1 MNRKPITLAAM
12 AIASMAMIT
21 LSSCNGNTQ
30 SNNGNDADSTEVV
43 NENVE
48 APAVSDDEIKDFIT
62 TMYNDYLYGEEDF
75 LREYCTDKMMK
86 KLADEY
92 EYDGE
97 GLAIWL
103 FRTTAQDGTPD
114 NDGVKSVYR
123 EDGNNDWWRYEF
135 IDEGYK
141 GINRIKILIVDGKIQ
156 IDDIERVYDEPS
168 ELIGG

>member
-30 SNNGNDADSTEVV
+30 SNNENDADSTAIV

-62 TMYNDYLYGEEDF
+62 TMYNDYLYGEEEF

-97 GLAIWL
+97 GLAKHIL
-103 FRTTAQDGTPD
+103 VMPVCIYVGICI
-114 NDGVKSVYR
+114 SSI
-123 EDGNNDWWRYEF
+123 DWECIYCYF
-135 IDEGYK
+135 PFG
-141 GINRIKILIVDGKIQ
+141 Q
-156 IDDIERVYDEPS
+156 HRV
-168 ELIGG
+168 

>member
-62 TMYNDYLYGEEDF
+62 TMYNDYLYGEEEF
-75 LREYCTDKMMK
+75 LREYCTDN
-86 KLADEY
+86 
-92 EYDGE
+92 GE
-97 GLAIWL
+97 
-103 FRTTAQDGTPD
+103 FVRSTTDFYNALEQA
-114 NDGVKSVYR
+114 
-123 EDGNNDWWRYEF
+123 
-135 IDEGYK
+135 GYK
-141 GINRIKILIVDGKIQ
+141 RKKTNTGNFIVGLSVKLDFL
-156 IDDIERVYDEPS
+156 D
-168 ELIGG
+168 